1 MVFRLDCQIVDK
13 LDKAFL
19 KSLLVIEDK
28 ENHSCKTS
36 FTECSKEFL
45 ELVNDGATA
54 RHRIMEKYIEL
65 VNAIKDYEKI
75 TDTFSTKIFES
86 QTKNNDAEKTVKL
99 DSDRNV
105 KQSLSEEAVG
115 NALDQQD
122 SHYSEHF
129 GIYTTKDD
137 GEYILSSLSIPKPPE
152 LNFNYY

>member
-13 LDKAFL
+13 LDEAFL
-19 KSLLVIEDK
+19 ESLLVIEDK
-28 ENHSCKTS
+28 ENRSCKTS

-54 RHRIMEKYIEL
+54 RDRIMEKYIEL

-75 TDTFSTKIFES
+75 TDTFSKKVSES
-86 QTKNNDAEKTVKL
+86 QTRNNDAENTIKL

-105 KQSLSEEAVG
+105 EESLLEETVE
-115 NALDQQD
+115 NALNQQD

-129 GIYTTKDD
+129 GIYDSKDD